1 MQAGDAGSRVEGL
14 ARLLQQFSM
23 LSPGIAGKVP
33 ILCLPHSSIRF
44 MIAHLPV
51 FGRHRGWRLVSSLSL
66 LASLVAAA
74 VSPAT
79 AQTREVRV
87 YSGRHYNTDKA
98 IYDQFTRRTGI
109 RVRLVESNDAA
120 ILQRLRSE
128 GRNSPADLV
137 ILVDVARLANAAQ
150 QGVFQ
155 PVQSAALRTDVPA
168 SLRDSQGRWYGLTR
182 RVRAFVINPRIVSA
196 ANVKTYADLAGP
208 ALKGKL
214 CLRDRSSVYN
224 QSLVSS
230 QLVVRGE
237 AATANWIRGMVSNLA
252 DEVYT
257 GDIALARAVAEG
269 DCGLGVVNSYYVARM
284 LAGDNGAAD
293 KSLASRLRVVYPNPI
308 HVNVSGAGVTRYAR
322 NRREAIQLMEY
333 LASPSG
339 GEGYAKGSHEY
350 PLKGFGHNP
359 WLRRFGSFR
368 PDSVTASQLGANIQ
382 MAIRLMSANGWQ

>member
-1 MQAGDAGSRVEGL
+1 M
-14 ARLLQQFSM
+14 
-23 LSPGIAGKVP
+23 
-33 ILCLPHSSIRF
+33 IL
-44 MIAHLPV
+44 HLPTS
-51 FGRHRGWRLVSSLSL
+51 GHHRGQRLVTSLGL
-66 LASLVAAA
+66 LASLVVAAI
-74 VSPAT
+74 SPAT
-79 AQTREVRV
+79 AQIREVRV

-98 IYDQFTRRTGI
+98 IYEQFTSRTGI

-150 QGVFQ
+150 QGAFQ
-155 PVQSAALRTDVPA
+155 PVQTAKLRSDVPA
-168 SLRDSQGRWYGLTR
+168 SLRDNQGRWYGLTR
-182 RVRAFVINPRIVSA
+182 RVRAFVINPKIVGASR
-196 ANVKTYADLAGP
+196 VKTYADLAGS

-224 QSLVSS
+224 QSLVAS
-230 QLVVRGE
+230 QLVLRGE
-237 AATANWIRGMVSNLA
+237 VATANWIRGMVSNLA
-252 DEVYT
+252 DDVYT

-269 DCGLGVVNSYYVARM
+269 ECGLGVVNSYYIARM

-293 KSLASRLRVVYPNPI
+293 KTFAARLQVVYPNPI

-322 NRREAIQLMEY
+322 NRSEAIALMEF

-350 PLKGFGHNP
+350 PLRGFGNNP
-359 WLRRFGSFR
+359 ILRRFGDFR

-382 MAIRLMSANGWQ
+382 TAIHLMSANGWK